1 MNNLQVRFRGMVM
14 KKRNSGGFT
23 LIELMVVVAIIAILA
38 VIAYANYNRYSF
50 RARRADAREMLQ
62 RVATAQE
69 RYNTNFNHYAPSLT
83 AAPPAG
89 LGLSTTTSEKGYYIV
104 TTENGA
110 SGDAQSF
117 KLTAAPQGVQ
127 QSDVCGD
134 LTIDNT
140 GYKTPVAPSSNGNC
154 W

>member
-1 MNNLQVRFRGMVM
+1 M
-14 KKRNSGGFT
+14 KMRDSNGFT

-50 RARRADAREMLQ
+50 RARRADGHELLQ

-69 RYNTNFNHYAPSLT
+69 RYNTNFNHYATSLT

-89 LGLSTTTSEKGYYIV
+89 LGLSNTTSEKGYYIV
-104 TTENGA
+104 TTANGNT
-110 SGDAQSF
+110 GDTQSF
-117 KLTAAPQGVQ
+117 KLTGAPQGAAANRCLWRPDDRQ
-127 QSDVCGD
+127 HPLHPSRHSNHNGD
-134 LTIDNT
+134 
-140 GYKTPVAPSSNGNC
+140 C

>member
-1 MNNLQVRFRGMVM
+1 M
-14 KKRNSGGFT
+14 KMRDSNGFT

-50 RARRADAREMLQ
+50 RARRADGHELLQ

-69 RYNTNFNHYAPSLT
+69 RYNTNFNHYATSLT

-89 LGLSTTTSEKGYYIV
+89 LGLSNTTSEKGYYIV
-104 TTENGA
+104 TTANGNT
-110 SGDAQSF
+110 GDTQSF
-117 KLTAAPQGVQ
+117 KLTGAPQGVQ
-127 QSDVCGD
+127 QTDVCGD

-140 GYKTPVAPSSNGNC
+140 GYKTPDTPTSNGDC